1 MNILDSMFRRT
12 DTYNKFSNLIN
23 VGKGRIKDFDSVNL
37 HTLSRTACS
46 NLSMNSSTECNLS
59 FGVS

>member
-46 NLSMNSSTECNLS
+46 SLSMNSSTECNLS